1 MNDEYKC
8 IKEEDLGKMGAQLDV
23 CLKHVEESNKEGGF
37 RDRVLVLEQTQANFK
52 GTLAILDKHIGKMS
66 TRAAVIG
73 GVIGGLIG
81 AASPQTIQLLVQAIV
96 KVLQ

>member
-23 CLKHVEESNKEGGF
+23 CLKHVEESNREGGY
-37 RDRVLVLEQTQANFK
+37 RDRLLRMEQVQGNFK
-52 GTLAILDKHIGKMS
+52 ETLVTLDKHIGKMS

-81 AASPQTIQLLVQAIV
+81 AASPSTIQLLVQAIV